1 MVQCCNFPVAGK
13 SSSHWHEA
21 CRDGDRVA
29 RPIEVACKSRFDWR
43 EASGDRRSLRRRMLQ
58 LIRRENLP
66 HRAVGEFERIV
77 QGRVRALG
85 QLDFGRY

>member
-1 MVQCCNFPVAGK
+1 MVQCYNHPVAGK

-21 CRDGDRVA
+21 SGDADLVA
-29 RPIEVACKSRFDWR
+29 RPSEVACKSRFDWR

-85 QLDFGRY
+85 QLDFSRY